1 MEHTAKEAK
10 SVVESIAITVRLS
23 AKKRECDDVFGVPMP
38 RLAYLK
44 EGDGGKT
51 LETCLSAYWRTPGR
65 SEGSILDRLHNAT
78 VLLSQADQMGS
89 DPIAL
94 SLSFAAIEAL
104 VCEKDELP
112 VNKQIK
118 RHVATLLVQE
128 PTNGQP
134 IDAGSPDFALALTK
148 KRERKGSVISKFYT
162 IRCQIMHGNN
172 VEAPAL
178 AAVMVRRIAA
188 GVVRNVVCWRWN
200 QMAAGG
206 EESWKHLMNELNI
219 ATRTQSIVVGVPD
232 LSELIPDKWPTEPPS
247 WANSI

>member
-1 MEHTAKEAK
+1 
-10 SVVESIAITVRLS
+10 
-23 AKKRECDDVFGVPMP
+23 
-38 RLAYLK
+38 
-44 EGDGGKT
+44 
-51 LETCLSAYWRTPGR
+51 
-65 SEGSILDRLHNAT
+65 
-78 VLLSQADQMGS
+78 
-89 DPIAL
+89 
-94 SLSFAAIEAL
+94 
-104 VCEKDELP
+104 
-112 VNKQIK
+112 
-118 RHVATLLVQE
+118 
-128 PTNGQP
+128 
-134 IDAGSPDFALALTK
+134 
-148 KRERKGSVISKFYT
+148 
-162 IRCQIMHGNN
+162 MHGNN